1 MLFCLHAKPGLL
13 ATGISNI
20 HFGETTSNVTVL
32 FDGSSF
38 WYTCTNG
45 NKRDGIILMCLE
57 IDNNISNVKQPGIFF
72 VDLEVACPWI
82 VDKQCF
88 L

>member
-20 HFGETTSNVTVL
+20 HSGETTSNVTLL

-45 NKRDGIILMCLE
+45 NKADGIILMC
-57 IDNNISNVKQPGIFF
+57 
-72 VDLEVACPWI
+72 
-82 VDKQCF
+82 
-88 L
+88 